1 MSFDITLDESLL
13 MEAPGDGND
22 PTSYQKTAS
31 GLYVTS
37 RDAENIQVAKDAED
51 AAKKAEA
58 EAEAIRKAAEFDQ
71 AANDSIFDKDQLE
84 LINGGYPKDKLNKI
98 QLAFTKDSF
107 GKDDKEKK
115 DIRDRFDKDV
125 AEYNNFNK
133 LTPKQ
138 RALQFLY
145 QGKSQLGGFN
155 QYGEGFQTAVADAI
169 NRFGW
174 MISSNPFLDFARKVT
189 NNGKSVKG
197 VPKLGASAA
206 QALETLTT
214 MIANGELK
222 VDNKNLT
229 WMTNEKAY
237 NSDDPVFKVK
247 ALTLINGKTAEDF
260 GDTNQVPDLT
270 KRILDSTKKRDIEAL
285 LQEWQTKDGTA
296 NDRRSEN
303 VFKQIVKALRD
314 GGVKFDQTKLKALF
328 DKTFAEGDK
337 VGDTLQKMLSS
348 GEWKNIA

>member
-1 MSFDITLDESLL
+1 MSFNLILDESLL
-13 MEAPGDGND
+13 LEAPGDGND

-37 RDAENIQVAKDAED
+37 RDAENIQAAKDVED
-51 AAKKAEA
+51 AIKKAEA

-71 AANDSIFDKDQLE
+71 AANDSIFDKEQLE
-84 LINGGYPKDKLNKI
+84 IINGGYPKDQLEKI
-98 QLAFTKDSF
+98 KKKAERQAKKGNLDGVKQLDSLI
-107 GKDDKEKK
+107 KNSEQ
-115 DIRDRFDKDV
+115 
-125 AEYNNFNK
+125 FNK
-133 LTPKQ
+133 NTPKQ
-138 RALQFLY
+138 RALSLLY
-145 QGKSQLGGFN
+145 QGESQFGDFTR
-155 QYGEGFQTAVADAI
+155 YGEGFQIAVADAI

-174 MISSNPFLDFARKVT
+174 MISGNPFLDFARKVT

-214 MIANGELK
+214 MIANEELK

-285 LQEWQTKDGTA
+285 LQDWQTKDGTA

-303 VFKQIVKALRD
+303 VFKQVVKSLRD

-337 VGDTLQKMLSS
+337 VGDTLQKMVSS

>member
-1 MSFDITLDESLL
+1 

-37 RDAENIQVAKDAED
+37 RDAENIQAAKDVED
-51 AAKKAEA
+51 AIKKAEA

-71 AANDSIFDKDQLE
+71 AANDSIFDKEQLE
-84 LINGGYPKDKLNKI
+84 IINGGYPKDQLEKI
-98 QLAFTKDSF
+98 KKKAERQAKKGNLDGVKQLDSLI
-107 GKDDKEKK
+107 KNSEQ
-115 DIRDRFDKDV
+115 
-125 AEYNNFNK
+125 FNK
-133 LTPKQ
+133 NTPKQ
-138 RALQFLY
+138 RALTLLY
-145 QGKSQLGGFN
+145 QGESQFGDFTR
-155 QYGEGFQTAVADAI
+155 YGEGFQIAVADAI

-174 MISSNPFLDFARKVT
+174 MISGNPFLDFARKVT

-214 MIANGELK
+214 MIANEELK

-285 LQEWQTKDGTA
+285 LQDWQTKDGTA

-303 VFKQIVKALRD
+303 VFKQVVKSLRD

-337 VGDTLQKMLSS
+337 VGDTLQKMVSS

>member
-1 MSFDITLDESLL
+1 MSFNLILDESLL
-13 MEAPGDGND
+13 LEAPGDGND

-37 RDAENIQVAKDAED
+37 RDAENIQAAKDAED

-71 AANDSIFDKDQLE
+71 AANDSIFDKEQLE
-84 LINGGYPKDKLNKI
+84 IINGGYPKDQLEKI
-98 QLAFTKDSF
+98 KKKAARQAKKGNLEGVKQLDSLI
-107 GKDDKEKK
+107 KNSEQ
-115 DIRDRFDKDV
+115 
-125 AEYNNFNK
+125 FNSN
-133 LTPKQ
+133 TPKQ
-138 RALQFLY
+138 RALSLLY
-145 QGKSQLGGFN
+145 QGESQFGDFTR
-155 QYGEGFQTAVADAI
+155 YGEGFQIAVADAI

-174 MISSNPFLDFARKVT
+174 MISGNPFLDFARKVT

-206 QALETLTT
+206 QALETLPT

-285 LQEWQTKDGTA
+285 LQDWQTKDGTA

-303 VFKQIVKALRD
+303 VFKQVVKSLRD

>member
-1 MSFDITLDESLL
+1 

-37 RDAENIQVAKDAED
+37 RDAENIQAAKDAKDAED
-51 AAKKAEA
+51 VAKKAEA
-58 EAEAIRKAAEFDQ
+58 EAEAIRNAAEFDQ

-84 LINGGYPKDKLNKI
+84 IINGGYPKDQLEKI
-98 QLAFTKDSF
+98 KKKAERQAKKGNLEGVKQIDSLI
-107 GKDDKEKK
+107 KNSEQ
-115 DIRDRFDKDV
+115 
-125 AEYNNFNK
+125 FNK
-133 LTPKQ
+133 NTPKQ
-138 RALQFLY
+138 RALSLLYKGESQFGDFTRY
-145 QGKSQLGGFN
+145 GK
-155 QYGEGFQTAVADAI
+155 GFQIAVADAI

-174 MISSNPFLDFARKVT
+174 MISGNPFLDFARKVT
-189 NNGKSVKG
+189 NNGNSVNG

-222 VDNKNLT
+222 VDNNNLT

-247 ALTLINGKTAEDF
+247 ALTLINGKTADDF
-260 GDTNQVPDLT
+260 GDTDLVPDLT
-270 KRILDSTKKRDIEAL
+270 NRILDSKKKRDIEFF
-285 LQEWQTKDGTA
+285 LQDWQTKDGTA

-303 VFKQIVKALRD
+303 VFKQVVKSLRD

-337 VGDTLQKMLSS
+337 AGDTIQKMLSS

>member
-1 MSFDITLDESLL
+1 MSFNLTLDESLL
-13 MEAPGDGND
+13 VEAPSDGND
-22 PTSYQKTAS
+22 PTSYQQTAS

-37 RDAENIQVAKDAED
+37 RDAEKIQVAKDAED

-71 AANDSIFDKDQLE
+71 AANDSIFDKEQLE
-84 LINGGYPKDKLNKI
+84 IINGGYPKDQIEKI
-98 QLAFTKDSF
+98 RKKAKRQAKKGNLEGVKQLDSLI
-107 GKDDKEKK
+107 KNSEQ
-115 DIRDRFDKDV
+115 
-125 AEYNNFNK
+125 FNK
-133 LTPKQ
+133 NTPKQ
-138 RALQFLY
+138 RALTLLY
-145 QGKSQLGGFN
+145 QGESQFGNFTR
-155 QYGEGFQTAVADAI
+155 YGEGFQMALADSI

-174 MISSNPFLDFARKVT
+174 MISGNPFLDFARKVT
-189 NNGKSVKG
+189 NDGKSAKG

-222 VDNKNLT
+222 VDNNNLT

-285 LQEWQTKDGTA
+285 LQDWQTKDGTA

-303 VFKQIVKALRD
+303 VFKQVVKSLRD